1 MPKVIN
7 SQDPEFKTKSMLLF
21 WSKGYNSVSPE
32 DLSEHLEMS
41 VSTVYNKLGK
51 DLLFVDALQHYVSS
65 EGDPTMESLRNAPD
79 GREALKRIFYPLVDV
94 LKDGTLPSSC
104 FMINTV
110 VELKT
115 QMPEVNRV
123 YEYYFNL
130 LDRSFKE
137 VLERMHR
144 LGEIE
149 SLERVPEYVQFL
161 QSMAFGLSSLHKIKS
176 KQELYEHVDEQLSLL
191 I

>member
-32 DLSEHLEMS
+32 DLSEHLEVS
-41 VSTVYNKLGK
+41 VSTIYNKLGK
-51 DLLFVDALQHYVSS
+51 DLLFVDALQHYVSL

-115 QMPEVNRV
+115 QITEVNRI

-161 QSMAFGLSSLHKIKS
+161 QSMAFGLSTLHKIKS